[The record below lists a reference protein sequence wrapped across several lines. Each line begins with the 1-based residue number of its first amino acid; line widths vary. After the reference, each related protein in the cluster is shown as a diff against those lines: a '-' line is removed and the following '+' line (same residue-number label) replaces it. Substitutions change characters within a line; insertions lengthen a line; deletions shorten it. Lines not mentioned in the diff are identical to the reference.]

1 MLRHARTN
9 PDGTR
14 VYRDR
19 IGRDAAFAGDP
30 EAIARLAAESWRAD
44 WRIFGAP
51 AQPEGL
57 FLLLRPD
64 VEPADVPLA
73 PGDDGW
79 LALDRDDLDTFMP

>member
-1 MLRHARTN
+1 MLRHARTTS
-9 PDGTR
+9 DG
-14 VYRDR
+14 VQVFRDR

-30 EAIARLAAESWRAD
+30 EAIARLAAEPWRTD

-51 AQPEGL
+51 GQPEGL

-73 PGDDGW
+73 PGDVW
-79 LALDRDDLDTFMP
+79 LPLDRDDLDAFLP